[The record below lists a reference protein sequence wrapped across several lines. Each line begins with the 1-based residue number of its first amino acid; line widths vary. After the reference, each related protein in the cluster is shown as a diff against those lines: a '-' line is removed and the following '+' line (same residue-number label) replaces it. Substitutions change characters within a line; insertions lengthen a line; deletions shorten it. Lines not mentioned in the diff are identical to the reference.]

1 MFDASAERGAQSE
14 ELLWQLLAADAL
26 VVALYGSSELALAL
40 GSRFLVE
47 LARAEFG
54 QQAGFLNAALEA
66 AQSDFEGLVFFNAN
80 SGHVLIKIHWFLQ
93 STRL

>member
-1 MFDASAERGAQSE
+1 MFDASPRRGAQSV
-14 ELLWQLLAADAL
+14 ELFWQLLAADAL
-26 VVALYGSSELALAL
+26 VVALHGSSEFALAF

-47 LARAEFG
+47 LACAEFG
-54 QQAGFLNAALEA
+54 QQAGFLDAALEA
-66 AQSDFEGLVFFNAN
+66 AQGDFEGLVFFNAN